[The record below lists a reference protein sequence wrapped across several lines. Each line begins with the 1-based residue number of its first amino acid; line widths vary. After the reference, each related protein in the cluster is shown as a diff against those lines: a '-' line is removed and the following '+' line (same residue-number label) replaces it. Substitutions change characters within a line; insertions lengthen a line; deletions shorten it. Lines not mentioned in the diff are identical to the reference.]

1 MSAAARRVWFQR
13 QFPLGTPAEA
23 FPDIVE
29 RLRGTPLRLEER
41 MGALP
46 AAQRTVR
53 VGGSWSAQENAGHL
67 GDLETLWATR
77 IEELCA
83 GKRDLAPADLQ
94 NRKTEEAGHNDR
106 DLAAVLG
113 EFAAARQALVARLES
128 LGPEVLR
135 HEALHPRLQQP
146 TTIVDLCFFVA
157 EHDDHHLAR
166 ITEIHAKLAERRSA
180 EETGGS

>member
-1 MSAAARRVWFQR
+1 VSAAARRIWFQR
-13 QFPLGTPAEA
+13 EFPLGVPVGA

-41 MGALP
+41 LGALP

-53 VGGSWSAQENAGHL
+53 LEGDWSAQENAGHL
-67 GDLETLWATR
+67 GDLETLWSTR
-77 IEELCA
+77 VEELCA
-83 GKRDLAPADLQ
+83 GKRNLAAADLQ

-106 DLAAVLG
+106 EMAAVLG

-128 LGPEVLR
+128 LGPETLR

-146 TTIVDLCFFVA
+146 MTLVDLCFFVA

-166 ITEIHAKLAERRSA
+166 ISEIHKTLAGRA
-180 EETGGS
+180 GAGG